1 MGSDRT
7 GPSNDPLRLTV
18 PEAAGVLGV
27 TVDAIRGRIRRGTLD
42 SERESGTVYVWVDR
56 AETDRREPSAT
67 VGGQSD
73 DQSELVEA
81 LRDQVNYLREQLEE
95 ERRVRTEE
103 RRRQDTIIAQLMQRI
118 PEIEAPREP
127 SGATE
132 PPGGPSEATEQ
143 PGRVEPQP
151 AVQSTQAQESPE
163 MAMREVG
170 GGPLPRDQQTPSARP
185 WWRRVF
191 RG

>member
-1 MGSDRT
+1 M
-7 GPSNDPLRLTV
+7 
-18 PEAAGVLGV
+18 
-27 TVDAIRGRIRRGTLD
+27 DAVRGRIRRGTLE
-42 SERESGTVYVWVDR
+42 SERESGTVYVLVDR
-56 AETDRREPSAT
+56 TETDRPGPST
-67 VGGQSD
+67 TSRRPSD

-132 PPGGPSEATEQ
+132 P
-143 PGRVEPQP
+143 R
-151 AVQSTQAQESPE
+151 ESPE
-163 MAMREVG
+163 RPGPTETPTKRG
-170 GGPLPRDQQTPSARP
+170 GGPQTASEEPERAEPLSSTPGPQERVTRP
-185 WWRRVF
+185 WWRRII
-191 RG
+191 GG